1 MLVVVILEKGGPAMK
16 PLNVKTEE
24 VYIYIYSTVEP
35 TGGSPK
41 DDHFHVFFVFSNKNP
56 STKCTFKIKHSK

>member
-24 VYIYIYSTVEP
+24 VYIYIVQLTPPEVVRKM
-35 TGGSPK
+35 TT
-41 DDHFHVFFVFSNKNP
+41 FMFFF
-56 STKCTFKIKHSK
+56 FFQIKILPRNALLK